1 MPRPKRL
8 TILTAFFAPETNAA
22 ARRLTAAAEHF
33 RDAGW
38 EVTVVTQAPHHP
50 ENRVM
55 AGYGEAWRTTREE
68 RGIHVTRFAP
78 LLVPPD
84 RVALRLVSELSFAA
98 KAWVQALTSRPDV
111 VLATSPYMFLG
122 PAGLLAARMTRARF
136 AWDVRDLTWKYVRAT
151 GRRAFGFDRI
161 LEAVM
166 AFTAQHADALTTAT
180 RGQLD
185 QLRQVGRAGRAV
197 ITNGLTEAF
206 MTDLREGRP
215 RTADGRFTVVYA
227 GLLGFPQGL
236 STLIDAAARL
246 PDARFIL
253 AGGGPESGLL
263 KERAHRLGLTNVEFP
278 GHLDF
283 ASLRDLY
290 ASSDVL
296 VGMLRGS
303 DAFKV
308 AQPSKVWEYMAT
320 GKPVVFAGD
329 CEATTIMQ
337 ERGIGVV
344 VPPEDDEALARA
356 LSALANDPDERA
368 RLGRGGFE
376 FVAKERD
383 RGKILEAWERLLET
397 LA

>member
-1 MPRPKRL
+1 MRRPIRL

-22 ARRLTAAAEHF
+22 ARRLTAAAEHL
-33 RDAGW
+33 REAGW

-55 AGYGEAWRTTREE
+55 DGYGGAWRTTRDE
-68 RGIHVTRFAP
+68 RGIRVIRFAP
-78 LLVPPD
+78 LLVPPG
-84 RVALRLVSELSFAA
+84 RVSFRLVSESLFAT
-98 KAWVQALTSRPDV
+98 KALAQTLATRPDV

-122 PAGLLAARMTRARF
+122 PAGLLAARIARASF

-151 GRRAFGFDRI
+151 GRRAFGIDRA

-166 AFTAQHADALTTAT
+166 AFTARRADALTTAT
-180 RGQLD
+180 QGQLV
-185 QLRQVGRAGRAV
+185 QLGQTGLPNRAV
-197 ITNGLTEAF
+197 ITNGLTASF
-206 MTDLREGRP
+206 MAELRDGKP
-215 RTADGRFTVVYA
+215 SMADGRFTIVYA

-236 STLIDAAARL
+236 STLVDTAARL

-253 AGGGPESGLL
+253 AGGGPDAELL
-263 KERAHRLGLTNVEFP
+263 KGRAQRLGLTNIEFP

-290 ASSDVL
+290 ASADVL

-303 DAFKV
+303 EAFKV

-329 CEATTIMQ
+329 CEATKIMQ
-337 ERGIGVV
+337 ERDIGVV
-344 VPPEDDEALARA
+344 VPPEDDAAMACA

-368 RLGRGGFE
+368 RLGRRGFA
-376 FVAKERD
+376 FVAQERD
-383 RGKILEAWERLLET
+383 RGRILDAWERLLAN
-397 LA
+397 LP